1 MSAVKKAGITKEKR
15 KIVRS
20 EARKIVAN
28 VYHFLKEEF
37 EFTELHREP
46 NCDISHL
53 RNITMRTAAATKV
66 SVRTV
71 QQILREEREAANKS
85 SNVSSLKNNQRKR
98 GKIKKDIE
106 SDSEADSSDS
116 TKQNISKEE

>member
-1 MSAVKKAGITKEKR
+1 MSNVEKNGIAKEKR

-20 EARKIVAN
+20 EARKIVAK

-37 EFTELHREP
+37 EFTELHKEP

-71 QQILREEREAANKS
+71 QQILKEEREAANKP
-85 SNVSSLKNNQRKR
+85 SNLISPKPNQRKK
-98 GKIKKDIE
+98 GKIKENIE
-106 SDSEADSSDS
+106 TDPEEDSSES
-116 TKQNISKEE
+116 TEQNIS